1 MPKRTDIDTILLIG
15 SGPIV
20 IGQACEFDYS
30 GSQAA
35 RALMDEGYRVVL
47 VNSNPAT
54 IMTDP
59 MMADKVYLRELTPPS
74 IRQIVEEEEP
84 DAVLP
89 TMGGQTGLNLTQTL
103 QDEGFWTEHGVDVIG
118 VDIDAVQMTEDRQ
131 RFRDRMEEIGIDQ
144 ARSRTAKSLLGAKEV
159 TQELGGLPV
168 VIRPSYTLGGSGGGV
183 VWTADQFES
192 KVTRGLEMS
201 PVHQVLIE
209 ECLFGWKEFELELLR
224 DPNDN
229 VIIICSVENVS
240 PMGVHTGDSVT
251 VAPQQTLTDKQ
262 FQKMRDAAIKAMN
275 SIGTFAGGC
284 NIQFAFDPETGRMIV
299 IEINPRV
306 SRSSALASK
315 ATGYP
320 IAKVATKLAVG
331 YTLDE
336 LPNEIVGDTSACFEP
351 SLDYVVTK
359 IPRWNFD
366 KFEGVDEELT
376 TQMKAV
382 GEVMAIGRTFPES
395 LQKAWQSLEIGYA
408 GLGADRPDAD
418 AETVRARLQKP
429 YWDTL
434 LHVRHAFRYGLS
446 VEAVHKA
453 TKIDPWFLYQIQD
466 LVAVEDEI
474 RDRELEAMDEAFM
487 RRVKRF
493 GFSDEQIAY
502 LVQAPDA
509 AAGRPQEVELTAATE
524 PASTD
529 APATDAPA
537 AETPADQPSAES
549 SADAADAAPDAG
561 SPAEAQRDEP
571 APSDLRREQEGELG
585 LEVADGAGNGLTD
598 EDVRAYRKELG
609 VTPSYQVVDTC
620 AGEFPAETPYFY
632 SSYETANESEVTDRE
647 KVLILGSGPNRI
659 GQGIEFDYSC
669 VHGVKAS
676 RELGYEALMLNC
688 NPETVSTDFD
698 VADKL
703 YFEPVFWE
711 RVLDVVD
718 LEGPKGVILQLGG
731 QTALKLA
738 ERFAEHDIPILG
750 TSYEMMDLAED
761 RGKFSDVLRGLDI
774 PFPDYG
780 VAHTVDEAIQT
791 ADEIGY
797 PILVRPSY
805 VLGGQGMRIAINR
818 DEVAEYVRNILSIF
832 PENEILLDRFIEDAT
847 ELDVDAVCDGDE
859 VWIAGIMEHI
869 EPAGVHSGDSTCVLP
884 PFDLSETALGKV
896 ERYVRAIAQELD
908 VVGLL
913 NVQLV
918 VKGDQVYV
926 IEANPRASR
935 TVPFIAKAT
944 GVPVSNIATRVMLGE
959 KLAPYR
965 EAGDLESSLEGYAI
979 KEPVFSWDKFPEVPK
994 QLGPEMKSTGE
1005 AIAFVDALSDEH
1017 FQQPYEMKDL
1027 YLSR

>member
-1 MPKRTDIDTILLIG
+1 MPKRTDIETILLIG
-15 SGPIV
+15 SGPII

-59 MMADKVYLRELTPPS
+59 MMADKVYLRELTPAS
-74 IRQIVEEEEP
+74 IKQIALEEQP

-89 TMGGQTGLNLTQTL
+89 TMGGQTGLNLA
-103 QDEGFWTEHGVDVIG
+103 QDLKEEGFWEEQGIEVIG
-118 VDIDAVQMTEDRQ
+118 VDINTVQITEDRQ
-131 RFRDRMEEIGIDQ
+131 QFRDLMDEIGLDQ
-144 ARSRTAKSLLGAKEV
+144 SRSQTAKSLLEAKEV
-159 TQELGGLPV
+159 TQDLGGLPV
-168 VIRPSYTLGGSGGGV
+168 VIRPSYTLGGAGGGI
-183 VWTADQFES
+183 VWSADRFDEM
-192 KVTRGLEMS
+192 VTRGLELS
-201 PVHQVLIE
+201 PAHQVLID
-209 ECLFGWKEFELELLR
+209 ECLFGWKEYELELLR

-229 VIIICSVENVS
+229 VIIVCSVENIN
-240 PMGVHTGDSVT
+240 PMGVHTGDSIT

-262 FQKMRDAAIKAMN
+262 FQTMRDAAILAMN

-284 NIQFAFDPETGRMIV
+284 NIQFAYEPGTDRMIV

-336 LPNEIVGDTSACFEP
+336 LPNEVTGDTSACFEP

-359 IPRWNFD
+359 IPRWNFE
-366 KFEGVDEELT
+366 KFKGVDEELT

-408 GLGADRPDAD
+408 GLGADREDAD
-418 AETVRARLQKP
+418 RETVRERLQKP
-429 YWDTL
+429 YWDNL
-434 LHVRHAFRYGLS
+434 LHIRHAFRHGAS
-446 VEAVHKA
+446 IEEVQDV
-453 TKIDPWFLYQIQD
+453 TQIDPWFLYQIRD
-466 LVAVEDEI
+466 LVAVENAI
-474 RDRELEAMDEAFM
+474 RE
-487 RRVKRF
+487 RVLDQIDARQMKRIKQF

-502 LVQAPDA
+502 LVQND
-509 AAGRPQEVELTAATE
+509 V
-524 PASTD
+524 TD
-529 APATDAPA
+529 
-537 AETPADQPSAES
+537 
-549 SADAADAAPDAG
+549 
-561 SPAEAQRDEP
+561 DE
-571 APSDLRREQEGELG
+571 
-585 LEVADGAGNGLTD
+585 
-598 EDVRAYRKELG
+598 VRAYRKALD
-609 VTPSYQVVDTC
+609 VTPTYQLVDTC

-632 SSYETANESEVTDRE
+632 SSYESVNESVATDNE

-669 VHGVKAS
+669 VHGVKAA

-703 YFEPVFWE
+703 YFEPVYWE
-711 RVLDVVD
+711 RVMDVID
-718 LEGPKGVILQLGG
+718 HEQPKGVIVQLGG

-738 ERFAEHDIPILG
+738 ERFDANDIPILG
-750 TSYEMMDLAED
+750 TPYEMMDLAES
-761 RGKFSDVLRGLDI
+761 RGKFSEVLKQLEI
-774 PFPDYG
+774 PFPPYG
-780 VAHTVDEAIQT
+780 MATTVEEAVAT
-791 ADEIGY
+791 ADDIGY
-797 PILVRPSY
+797 PILIRPSY

-818 DEVAEYVRNILSIF
+818 EEVAEYVANILDIF
-832 PENEILLDRFIEDAT
+832 PGNQILLDRFLEDAI
-847 ELDVDAVCDGDE
+847 ELDVDSISDGDE
-859 VWIAGIMEHI
+859 TWIAGIMQHI
-869 EPAGVHSGDSTCVLP
+869 EPAGVHSGDSTAVMP
-884 PFDLSETALGKV
+884 PYSLSETALASV
-896 ERYVRAIAQELD
+896 RQYVAEIAQALN
-908 VVGLL
+908 VRGLL
-913 NVQLV
+913 NVQFV
-918 VKGDQVYV
+918 VKDDVVYV

-935 TVPFIAKAT
+935 TVPFIAKAK
-944 GVPVSNIATRVMLGE
+944 GIPVAAIATKVMLGE
-959 KLAPYR
+959 TLQSFRAQ
-965 EAGDLESSLEGYAI
+965 GLLESSLEGYAM

-994 QLGPEMKSTGE
+994 ELGPEMKSTGE

-1017 FQQPYEMKDL
+1017 FQRPYEMKDL

>member
-1 MPKRTDIDTILLIG
+1 MPKRTDIETILLIG

-30 GSQAA
+30 GSQAS

-59 MMADKVYLRELTPPS
+59 MMADEVYLRELTPAS
-74 IRQIVEEEEP
+74 VRQIALEEEP

-89 TMGGQTGLNLTQTL
+89 TMGGQTGLNLA
-103 QDEGFWTEHGVDVIG
+103 QDLKEEGFWEEQGIEVIG
-118 VDIDAVQMTEDRQ
+118 VDIDAVQRTEDRQ
-131 RFRDRMEEIGIDQ
+131 EFRNLMEDIGIDQ
-144 ARSRTAKSLLGAKEV
+144 ARSRAAKSLLEAKEI

-168 VIRPSYTLGGSGGGV
+168 VIRPSYTLGGSGGGI
-183 VWTADQFES
+183 VWGPDEFES
-192 KVTRGLEMS
+192 KVTRGLELS

-229 VIIICSVENVS
+229 VIIVCSVENLT

-262 FQKMRDAAIKAMN
+262 FQRMRDAAIQAMN

-284 NIQFAFDPETGRMIV
+284 NIQFAFEPETGRMIV

-336 LPNEIVGDTSACFEP
+336 LPNEVTGDTSACFEP

-408 GLGADRPDAD
+408 GLGADRDDAD
-418 AETVRARLQKP
+418 PETVRERLQKP
-429 YWDTL
+429 HWDNL
-434 LHVRHAFRYGLS
+434 LHVRHAFRYGTS
-446 VEAVHKA
+446 VEEVHDV
-453 TKIDPWFLYQIQD
+453 TQIDPWFLYQIQD
-466 LVAVEDEI
+466 IVAVEDAIREHALREI
-474 RDRELEAMDEAFM
+474 DAAMMREI
-487 RRVKRF
+487 KRF
-493 GFSDEQIAY
+493 GFSDEQLAY
-502 LVQAPDA
+502 LVPDDVTDD
-509 AAGRPQEVELTAATE
+509 EVRT
-524 PASTD
+524 
-529 APATDAPA
+529 
-537 AETPADQPSAES
+537 
-549 SADAADAAPDAG
+549 
-561 SPAEAQRDEP
+561 
-571 APSDLRREQEGELG
+571 
-585 LEVADGAGNGLTD
+585 
-598 EDVRAYRKELG
+598 YRKNLG

-632 SSYETANESEVTDRE
+632 SSYESATESTPTDRD

-669 VHGVKAS
+669 VHGVKAA
-676 RELGYEALMLNC
+676 REMGYEALMLNC

-718 LEGPKGVILQLGG
+718 LEQPEGVILQLGG

-738 ERFAEHDIPILG
+738 ERFVEHGVEILG
-750 TSYEMMDLAED
+750 TPYEQMDLAED
-761 RGKFSDVLRGLDI
+761 RGKFSNTLRELDI
-774 PFPDYG
+774 PFPPYG
-780 VAHTVDEAIQT
+780 VAHSIDDAVET
-791 ADEIGY
+791 ADRIGY

-818 DEVAEYVRNILSIF
+818 EEVAEYVENILSIF
-832 PENEILLDRFIEDAT
+832 PNNEILLDRFLEDAI
-847 ELDVDAVCDGDE
+847 ELDVDAVADGDE
-859 VWIAGIMEHI
+859 VWITGLMQHI
-869 EPAGVHSGDSTCVLP
+869 EPAGVHSGDSTAVLP
-884 PFDLSETALGKV
+884 PFDLSEEVQETI
-896 ERYVRAIAQELD
+896 RQYVREIAHALD

-918 VKGDQVYV
+918 VQDGNVYV

-935 TVPFIAKAT
+935 TVPFVAKAK
-944 GVPVSNIATRVMLGE
+944 GIPIPAIATKVMLGE
-959 KLAPYR
+959 KLKTFR
-965 EAGDLESSLEGYAI
+965 EQGMLESSLEGYAI

-994 QLGPEMKSTGE
+994 ELGPEMKSTGE
-1005 AIAFVDALSDEH
+1005 AIAFVDALTDEH
-1017 FQQPYEMKDL
+1017 FQRPYEMKDL